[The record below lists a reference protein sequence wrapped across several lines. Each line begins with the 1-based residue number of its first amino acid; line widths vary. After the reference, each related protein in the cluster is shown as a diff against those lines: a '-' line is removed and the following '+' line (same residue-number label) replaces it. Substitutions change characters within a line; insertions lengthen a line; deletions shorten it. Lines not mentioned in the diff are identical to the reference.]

1 MPQATPPELE
11 PPLDPWVEPPPL
23 AAVEVTAHAATA
35 EDRRLYAFFDTLEQD
50 SLKHLEDAARQII
63 GLVTALLT
71 LAVGL
76 LALGGEPVAPL
87 LATWPVLA
95 AGGVTLAALLL
106 ALIAA
111 LDVVLPAAYRYR
123 AASLTDRRAAYDQ
136 MLARKANGLRA
147 AVVFFGIAMLGLAAL
162 IVLLLW
168 ARVG

>member
-1 MPQATPPELE
+1 MN
-11 PPLDPWVEPPPL
+11 LDNVVEP
-23 AAVEVTAHAATA
+23 ES
-35 EDRRLYAFFDTLEQD
+35 RRFTQEEHKLLAFFDTLEQE
-50 SLKHLEDAARQII
+50 SLTRLEDAARQII

-87 LATWPVLA
+87 LAAQPVLVAGA
-95 AGGVTLAALLL
+95 ATLAALLL

-123 AASLTDRRAAYDQ
+123 AASLDDRRTAYQQ
-136 MLARKANGLRA
+136 MLERKGDGLRA
-147 AVVFFGIAMLGLAAL
+147 AVVFFGLAMFGLAAL
-162 IVLLLW
+162 IGLLLW